1 MRMQVIGIRMGM
13 IVAHA
18 MTMAMAVI
26 MMMTVVMPVMMVV
39 GMPVMVVV
47 MTVSH
52 GPYSTS
58 GPAGIDTGLS
68 MMDLCEPILPWET
81 SVPSTSTIT
90 RVASRA
96 VMSDVS

>member
-1 MRMQVIGIRMGM
+1 MQVVGIRMGM

-39 GMPVMVVV
+39 GMPVMV

-52 GPYSTS
+52 RAYSTS